1 MANYFDNQS
10 KWSWQVSDNRVLVTT
25 DHGSHTH
32 TMDVTNVPIGE
43 MADHTGQVMGD
54 AHRAASHDFKESAEL
69 TENMGAIDA
78 GDSSASGSA
87 VDNTGQAS
95 TSEAFSDSLSADDE
109 SIDGGEN
116 CEDGLDI

>member
-10 KWSWQVSDNRVLVTT
+10 KWSWQVSDNAVLVTT

-43 MADHTGQVMGD
+43 MVDHTGQVMGD
-54 AHRAASHDFKESAEL
+54 AHRAAAHDFKESTELAEN
-69 TENMGAIDA
+69 TEAIVSDDNPA
-78 GDSSASGSA
+78 SSSA

-95 TSEAFSDSLSADDE
+95 AAEESSESLSADNE

-116 CEDGLDI
+116 CEDGLDT

>member
-69 TENMGAIDA
+69 TENMEAIDA
-78 GDSSASGSA
+78 GDSSASGSTVGNA
-87 VDNTGQAS
+87 GQVS
-95 TSEAFSDSLSADDE
+95 TCEAFSDSLSADDE
-109 SIDGGEN
+109 LIDGGEN

>member
-10 KWSWQVSDNRVLVTT
+10 KWSWQVSDNKVLVTT

-54 AHRAASHDFKESAEL
+54 AHRAATHDFKECTELAENA
-69 TENMGAIDA
+69 EAIA
-78 GDSSASGSA
+78 SGDSPTSGSA
-87 VDNTGQAS
+87 VDNTGQVS
-95 TSEAFSDSLSADDE
+95 TSEEFSDSLSADDE